1 MIFNATLHEPAPE
14 QAAAG
19 LGPPRGREVPL
30 EATFE
35 DVRRLARELVREA
48 RDEGAHA
55 LLVGGLSS
63 LAIALYLEAAQAGL
77 PVLEAVTERLLDER
91 GRFVF
96 RHRGFRELPPPDALT
111 P

>member
-1 MIFNATLHEPAPE
+1 VIFNATLHEPTPE

-19 LGPPRGREVPL
+19 VGPPRGPIVPL
-30 EATFE
+30 DATFE
-35 DVRRLARELVREA
+35 DVRVVARELAGQA
-48 RDEGAHA
+48 RAEGAEA

-63 LAIALYLEAAQAGL
+63 LTIALYLEAAELDL

-96 RHRGFRELPPPDALT
+96 RHRGFREIPPP
-111 P
+111 